1 MLCYRVR
8 LAYGVTNNIHDDLN
22 DDLNRT
28 RIISMMAIR
37 LFLRKHN
44 LENICIF
51 TISDS
56 IISAFTSQLAC
67 FYLDERV
74 LRKDLPEGLSV

>member
-1 MLCYRVR
+1 
-8 LAYGVTNNIHDDLN
+8 
-22 DDLNRT
+22 
-28 RIISMMAIR
+28 MMAIR

-51 TISDS
+51 TISDA